1 MLTLA
6 AVLAIFVYGI
16 IAAMLGTILPD
27 ISKRFNLTP
36 KQNGNIA
43 MAQAIGLMIG
53 GFFVGPL
60 MDVEGKKIG
69 ILLGLGLIVAALLG
83 LRTAGGYGTVT
94 AFMFMLGTGG
104 GAIVTGA
111 NTLPPHIDI
120 PGLSTAGVFNL
131 LNLFFGLG
139 GLVTPLIAARL
150 FRNQSGKLLVFAAS
164 LAGLTLA
171 VSAITPMPGATG
183 AVAFQASLV
192 TDLLARP
199 ALLALAAMLFL
210 YVACEVGV
218 WNWLARHLI
227 AQGVS
232 EAKALTVLSL
242 GFALGLLLGRVAVSP
257 VLSRF
262 SAEQVLLGAGVLM
275 AFTTYAML
283 QSKSD
288 TMAWVTVFFAG
299 IAMAPVFPTTLSV
312 VNKHFPD
319 TAATAVGIA
328 TTAGWLGLVV
338 SSPIIGG
345 IAGTDPKRLK
355 TALLILPAFSVLMA
369 VVAAI
374 LLRIPAA
381 G

>member
-27 ISKRFNLTP
+27 ISKRFSLSP

-43 MAQAIGLMIG
+43 MAQAVGLMIG

-60 MDVEGKKIG
+60 MDVQGKKIG

-83 LRTAGGYGTVT
+83 LRTAGGYGAVA
-94 AFMFMLGTGG
+94 AFMFLLGTGG

-111 NTLPPHIDI
+111 NTLPPYIKIGD
-120 PGLSTAGVFNL
+120 LTTDGVFNL

-139 GLVTPLIAARL
+139 GLLTPLIAARL
-150 FRNQSGKLLVFAAS
+150 FRNQSSRLLIFAAS

-171 VSAITPMPGATG
+171 VSAVTPMPGAEG
-183 AVAFQASLV
+183 QVAFQASLV

-232 EAKALTVLSL
+232 QAKALTILSL
-242 GFALGLLLGRVAVSP
+242 GFALGLLLGRVVVSR
-257 VLSRF
+257 VLTDV
-262 SAEQVLLGAGVLM
+262 SAERVLFGSGVLM
-275 AFTTYAML
+275 AITTFFML

-288 TMAWVTVFFAG
+288 TIAWVTVFMAG

-312 VNKHFPD
+312 VNSRFPE

-345 IAGTDPKRLK
+345 IAGDDPKRLK
-355 TALLILPAFSVLMA
+355 TALLILPLFSIVMA
-369 VVAAI
+369 VVALA
-374 LLRIPAA
+374 L
-381 G
+381 